1 MKLNFKKGF
10 TLIELLVVV
19 AIIGILASVVF
30 ASTSN
35 SKANAKVASATST
48 LRSFVGPLQI
58 CLNDNVA
65 INLPTETNNG
75 GGGVLCAGN
84 STTYVALPSGWI
96 YCNGIPTAQGTTD
109 CGGDISSQVTG
120 SSWIIIA
127 ESPADGRIVT
137 CTSAGSC
144 NSATDS
150 N

>member
-58 CLNDNVA
+58 CLNL
-65 INLPTETNNG
+65 LPLNH
-75 GGGVLCAGN
+75 
-84 STTYVALPSGWI
+84 
-96 YCNGIPTAQGTTD
+96 
-109 CGGDISSQVTG
+109 
-120 SSWIIIA
+120 
-127 ESPADGRIVT
+127 
-137 CTSAGSC
+137 
-144 NSATDS
+144 
-150 N
+150 